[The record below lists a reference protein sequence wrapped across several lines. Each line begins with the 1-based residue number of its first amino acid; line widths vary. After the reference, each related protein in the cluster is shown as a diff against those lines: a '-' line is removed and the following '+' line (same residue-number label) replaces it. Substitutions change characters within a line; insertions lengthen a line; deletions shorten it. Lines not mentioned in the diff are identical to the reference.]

1 VRKKEEIAKKSPSF
15 LFFPAD
21 ARSMETLRASQTA
34 VAFFRRNGTNSEL
47 KGMRVRLV
55 RNLAILLLC
64 LQTGTA
70 LAQDA
75 IGYVKSVE
83 GTTEVVRSG
92 KSSAIGVGDAVFV
105 ADLLVVKGSGSMGIT
120 FIDNSQLSMGSGSQ
134 LRLKNFEFVPK
145 EEKLSFVT
153 ELLKGTLLYV
163 SGVIAKLS
171 PDAVSV
177 VTPVATLSVRGT
189 RFLVRVDE

>member
-1 VRKKEEIAKKSPSF
+1 MRLI
-15 LFFPAD
+15 
-21 ARSMETLRASQTA
+21 
-34 VAFFRRNGTNSEL
+34 RNMT
-47 KGMRVRLV
+47 V
-55 RNLAILLLC
+55 LLLF
-64 LQTGTA
+64 A
-70 LAQDA
+70 LAGPLLYSGAAEADDA

-83 GTTEVVRSG
+83 GTTLVVRNEE
-92 KSSAIGVGDAVFV
+92 SSPIAVGDPVFV
-105 ADLLVVKGSGSMGIT
+105 ADLLIVKGSGSMGIT

-134 LRLKNFEFVPK
+134 LKLTSFEFVPK

-171 PDAVSV
+171 PDSVSV

-189 RFLVRVDE
+189 KFLARVDD

>member
-1 VRKKEEIAKKSPSF
+1 MLV
-15 LFFPAD
+15 
-21 ARSMETLRASQTA
+21 
-34 VAFFRRNGTNSEL
+34 
-47 KGMRVRLV
+47 V
-55 RNLAILLLC
+55 RNLAILLLFM
-64 LQTGTA
+64 LAGLA
-70 LAQDA
+70 LLSGAARADDA

-83 GTTEVVRSG
+83 GTTLVVRDGETSPI
-92 KSSAIGVGDAVFV
+92 AVGDPVFV
-105 ADLLVVKGSGSMGIT
+105 ADLLIVKGSGSMGIT

-134 LRLKNFEFVPK
+134 LKLTSFEFVPK

-171 PDAVSV
+171 PDSVSV

-189 RFLVRVDE
+189 KFLARVDD

>member
-1 VRKKEEIAKKSPSF
+1 MRFVRYLS
-15 LFFPAD
+15 
-21 ARSMETLRASQTA
+21 
-34 VAFFRRNGTNSEL
+34 
-47 KGMRVRLV
+47 
-55 RNLAILLLC
+55 ILLLC
-64 LQTGTA
+64 VLASPVLQTDP
-70 LAQDA
+70 AQADDA

-83 GTTEVVRSG
+83 GTTLVVREGETSPI
-92 KSSAIGVGDAVFV
+92 AVGDPVFV
-105 ADLLVVKGSGSMGIT
+105 ADLLIVKGSGSMGIT

-134 LRLKNFEFVPK
+134 LRLTTFEFVPK

-171 PDAVSV
+171 PDSVSV

-189 RFLVRVDE
+189 KFLARVDD